1 MPFSRRTRT
10 AASMSPFVSWSARFE
25 SIIGAPVMS
34 RSSLTRVAE
43 ISAIGA
49 HLLLNGFALL
59 GHGLALLRDGLL
71 AGGHLLVVALW
82 DRRRLRRDF
91 FRRGRA
97 ELAGR
102 HLLLTRVDPVGD
114 RAHDQVAG
122 ADRVVVA
129 GDDIVGLVGI
139 AVRVDERDD
148 RQSEPACLAH
158 GQLLLA
164 EVDNEEGVRLTLHVG
179 DAAEV
184 LVELLELTLHGDPLL
199 GGEELELP

>member
-49 HLLLNGFALL
+49 HLLLNGLALL
-59 GHGLALLRDGLL
+59 GHGLALLRDGLALLRDGLALLRDGLL

-91 FRRGRA
+91 F
-97 ELAGR
+97 
-102 HLLLTRVDPVGD
+102 
-114 RAHDQVAG
+114 
-122 ADRVVVA
+122 
-129 GDDIVGLVGI
+129 
-139 AVRVDERDD
+139 
-148 RQSEPACLAH
+148 
-158 GQLLLA
+158 
-164 EVDNEEGVRLTLHVG
+164 
-179 DAAEV
+179 
-184 LVELLELTLHGDPLL
+184 
-199 GGEELELP
+199 

>member
-1 MPFSRRTRT
+1 
-10 AASMSPFVSWSARFE
+10 MSPFVSWSARFE

-49 HLLLNGFALL
+49 NLLLNGLALL
-59 GHGLALLRDGLL
+59 RDGLALLRDGLL
-71 AGGHLLVVALW
+71 AGGYLLVVALW
-82 DRRRLRRDF
+82 DRRRLRRAF

-97 ELAGR
+97 ELARR

-129 GDDIVGLVGI
+129 GDDIVG
-139 AVRVDERDD
+139 
-148 RQSEPACLAH
+148 P
-158 GQLLLA
+158 
-164 EVDNEEGVRLTLHVG
+164 
-179 DAAEV
+179 
-184 LVELLELTLHGDPLL
+184 
-199 GGEELELP
+199 